1 MKIALALLALSGL
14 ANAQR
19 IPLVD
24 EVIREVSDE
33 IIYDDAPMRR
43 TLKHVDDSIQS
54 PLVEEVIRRGSEE
67 IIYGNVVDAAKEA
80 DVSVNGNGM
89 HRGLDDSSITD
100 LAPDGHDLLDGHAD
114 ATYAGVPKK
123 TNSTQFKEASTSH
136 RDRRRAAFA
145 VLAGE
150 SNPNEEVRVLV
161 GHTDASGRALLE
173 SSSQYVGEYI
183 EGINVASA
191 LMTWGQVN
199 ALLTTG
205 VGIE

>member
-161 GHTDASGRALLE
+161 GYDVSRRALFE
-173 SSSQYVGEYI
+173 SKYVDEYI
-183 EGINVASA
+183 EGINVGSA

-199 ALLTTG
+199 ELLTTG